1 MHWNALQ
8 KLIWSIILWSFFD
21 YCSSTAAFSK
31 IVSVLRC
38 LLGDK
43 SWLSWEPKLDRNQ
56 FSAVVE
62 QFFYILET
70 FPNLVT
76 ISAKH
81 QISRY
86 IWSSRKLCIWVK
98 VPIGIPWIQLTK
110 TGSFSKYSTE
120 QLALEVTVP
129 GSNWPRSLW
138 SEIFLR
144 IMRIWN
150 TI

>member
-21 YCSSTAAFSK
+21 YCSSTAAFSI

-56 FSAVVE
+56 YTAVVE
-62 QFFYILET
+62 QFYYILET
-70 FPNLVT
+70 FPNLNLS

-81 QISRY
+81 QILCY
-86 IWSSRKLCIWVK
+86 IWSSRKLCNVQGLRTHILTIFWPKIEDDQVDVLLKTVLILFCTLWV
-98 VPIGIPWIQLTK
+98 
-110 TGSFSKYSTE
+110 
-120 QLALEVTVP
+120 
-129 GSNWPRSLW
+129 
-138 SEIFLR
+138 
-144 IMRIWN
+144 
-150 TI
+150 